1 MEYHHTMITINAKKL
16 WVVTFLF
23 SLTNLVL
30 LCLPTQSRAEADPHA
45 HHKAMLKKLDSIK
58 RSIHKYTIPEIS
70 LLSKSGAQ
78 KTTSEI
84 FNTNK
89 PILLNFIFTSCNTIC
104 PVLSGTFSQID
115 KKMTKLKKDVELI
128 SITIDPEYDTPRVL
142 NGYAKKFNSSD
153 NWKFYTGSR
162 EDIITLQTAFN
173 AYRGSKMNHAPIT
186 LLRTANNK
194 EWIRID
200 GFASAKQLLTEIGE

>member
-1 MEYHHTMITINAKKL
+1 MINIQPLKKKPVKQQL
-16 WVVTFLF
+16 LFLIIISSILF
-23 SLTNLVL
+23 Y
-30 LCLPTQSRAEADPHA
+30 LPIQSYAEPDPHA
-45 HHKAMLKKLDSIK
+45 HHKAMLKKLEKFK
-58 RSIHKYTIPEIS
+58 RSTHKYTIPEIS
-70 LLSKSGAQ
+70 LVSKSGTQ

-89 PILLNFIFTSCNTIC
+89 PMMVNFIFTSCNTIC

-115 KKMTKLKKDVELI
+115 KKISKLKKDVELI
-128 SITIDPEYDTPRVL
+128 SISIDPEYDTPRVL
-142 NGYAKKFNSSD
+142 NDYAKKFNSSD

-186 LLRTANNK
+186 LLRAANK
-194 EWIRID
+194 IEWTRID
-200 GFASAKQLLTEIGE
+200 GFASAKQLLKEIGE